1 MKRDTIPILRQEW
14 ISNIM
19 EKIRVV
25 CPNCGKVLKLDNN
38 PAYRDKLIKCP
49 TCGVAN
55 PFTLFKPFVQ
65 PAKTGKNEEEDTT
78 QIVKRHDDTSGYF
91 MDDKTSLKYFIP
103 DGEKSL
109 FGRMTL
115 QSPSK
120 ADVPIDV
127 YYSEG
132 LDKGISRSH
141 FWIQSVLSADGQYHV
156 YISNAKNVNR
166 TYING
171 VVLDDGDVVGLKDG
185 DTVSCSNMVLRYVK
199 PSASDSASSVPGDRE
214 DDEEVTAL

>member
-1 MKRDTIPILRQEW
+1 
-14 ISNIM
+14 M
-19 EKIRVV
+19 EKIRVI
-25 CPNCGKVLKLDNN
+25 CPNCGKVLKLENN
-38 PAYRDKLIKCP
+38 PAYKNKLIKCP

-65 PAKTGKNEEEDTT
+65 QAKTEADDMEDTT
-78 QIVKRHDDTSGYF
+78 QIAKRQNDTSGYF
-91 MDDKTSLKYFIP
+91 VDDKTLLKYFIP

-127 YYSEG
+127 YYPEG

-141 FWIQSVLSADGQYHV
+141 FWIQSVFSADGLYHV

-171 VVLDDGDVVGLKDG
+171 KVLDDGDVVGLKDG

-199 PSASDSASSVPGDRE
+199 PSLSDKAASGSKGRE
-214 DDEEVTAL
+214 DDEEGTIL